1 MVTVDSIT
9 CDTCGKEQAC
19 HKARI
24 YGMPT
29 GWVSENRRQFCSE
42 ECKRNFRVE
51 DIDVSQPDAI
61 DIVVATEPVKPK
73 VRRKRKAKK
82 QKQQR

>member
-19 HKARI
+19 HKAKI
-24 YGMPT
+24 YGMPQ

-42 ECKRNFRVE
+42 ECKRNFRVQ
-51 DIDVSQPDAI
+51 DVALPDAI